1 MNVRDALNRAYNL
14 VGTAIV
20 AISGF
25 AFFPQTFSEDE
36 LTHKLDE
43 GGLFLLAIGALIWY
57 FVGKNKVS
65 RTIVPILLAA
75 AALIMKLLAFFFL
88 EAGDSA
94 DLGDEYALL
103 LLFALA
109 LGFLIWQY
117 ISLRRIEEKE
127 LVGAAGK

>member
-1 MNVRDALNRAYNL
+1 MTVRDALNRGYNL

-36 LTHKLDE
+36 LTHMLDE

-57 FVGKNKVS
+57 FVGNNKVS
-65 RTIVPILLAA
+65 RTIVPILLTA

-94 DLGDEYALL
+94 DLGDEYAPL

-117 ISLRRIEEKE
+117 ISLRRMEGTE
-127 LVGAAGK
+127 LVGAAGE

>member
-1 MNVRDALNRAYNL
+1 MTVREALNRTYNL

-36 LTHKLDE
+36 FTHKLDE
-43 GGLFLLAIGALIWY
+43 GGLFLLAVGALIWY
-57 FVGKNKVS
+57 FVGHNKVS
-65 RTIVPILLAA
+65 RTVVPILFMAA
-75 AALIMKLLAFFFL
+75 SLVVKLVAFFFL
-88 EAGDSA
+88 EAGDVA
-94 DLGDEYALL
+94 DMGDEYGPL
-103 LLFALA
+103 LLFVLA

-117 ISLRRIEEKE
+117 ISLRRVEEQE

>member
-1 MNVRDALNRAYNL
+1 MTVRDALNRGYNL
-14 VGTAIV
+14 VGTALV
-20 AISGF
+20 AMSGF

-43 GGLFLLAIGALIWY
+43 GGLFLLAMGALAWY

-65 RTIVPILLAA
+65 RTIVPILLTA
-75 AALIMKLLAFFFL
+75 AALVMKLVAFFFL

-94 DLGDEYALL
+94 DLGDEFAPL
-103 LLFALA
+103 LLFVLA

-117 ISLRRIEEKE
+117 VSLRRMEEQE

>member
-1 MNVRDALNRAYNL
+1 MTVRDALNRGHNL

-43 GGLFLLAIGALIWY
+43 GVLFLLAIGAIAWY
-57 FVGKNKVS
+57 FAGNNKVS
-65 RTIVPILLAA
+65 RTIVPILLTA

-94 DLGDEYALL
+94 DVGDEYAPL

-117 ISLRRIEEKE
+117 ISLRPMEGKE
-127 LVGAAGK
+127 LVGAAGE